1 MKFLRSTREDAPKPW
16 RPGSR
21 LALFVGAGALSTG
34 LAPAAAQSPLDTEY
48 VRVDL
53 SVIDDGGIA
62 ASPNPL
68 SPSPMSGSQLSL
80 PPRITPVSTLHVA
93 PSQPITLV
101 APVAE
106 AMPVMAAATTESAA
120 SATMAAAAPE
130 PPTPPSSEAAPPPPA
145 EPKIAEAP
153 PAPPAEPKVAEA
165 PPEPVAAPTEQVA
178 LPVSGEPGDA
188 IRVKFGGTESK
199 MSAEFKEAL
208 AALAESVKDKPE
220 LRLQLMAY
228 AGGADLSSSKARRL
242 SLSRA
247 LSVRSFLIEK
257 GVRSTRIDVRALGNK
272 TTDEPVNRVDINI
285 VKR

>member
-16 RPGSR
+16 RLGSL

-93 PSQPITLV
+93 PSQPIPLV

-120 SATMAAAAPE
+120 SATMAAAAPG
-130 PPTPPSSEAAPPPPA
+130 PPPPA

-165 PPEPVAAPTEQVA
+165 PPEPVAAPIEQVA

-188 IRVKFGGTESK
+188 IRVKFGATESK